1 MTIQSMLS
9 FRHRFEP
16 GDNAPRPLLLLHGTG
31 GDEDDL
37 IPFGR
42 TLAPGAALL
51 SPRGPVL
58 ERGMPRFFGRL
69 AEGVFDLP
77 EVRQRADDL
86 ADFVIEACERYGLM
100 PPIAV
105 GYSNGANVAA
115 ALMIRRPD
123 VLAGAVLLRAMAV
136 LDDKAAGLAGM
147 PVLMLSGAQDPVV
160 PASSAEALARQ
171 FRDGGAA
178 VEHRILAAGHGLTAL
193 DASLAKAWLDGH
205 RA

>member
-1 MTIQSMLS
+1 
-9 FRHRFEP
+9 
-16 GDNAPRPLLLLHGTG
+16 
-31 GDEDDL
+31 
-37 IPFGR
+37 
-42 TLAPGAALL
+42 
-51 SPRGPVL
+51 
-58 ERGMPRFFGRL
+58 
-69 AEGVFDLP
+69 P

-86 ADFVIEACERYGLM
+86 ADFVIEACELYGLM